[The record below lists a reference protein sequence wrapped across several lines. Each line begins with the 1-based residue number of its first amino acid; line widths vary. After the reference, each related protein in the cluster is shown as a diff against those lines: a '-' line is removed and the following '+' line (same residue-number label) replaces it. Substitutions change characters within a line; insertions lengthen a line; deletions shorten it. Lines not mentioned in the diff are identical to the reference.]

1 MLSVRLAALSAVLAL
16 LGHRFEAVE
25 AKTRKMTVANSC
37 SYTIWPALFTSVGPP
52 PTNTPTGWEAPSGTS
67 WTFEVEE
74 SWGGRIWPRTD
85 CDFSDSSKPGSL
97 QCATGACNGGLECDP
112 KTGTGVPPCSLAEF
126 NLQENIDHYDSS
138 NVDGFSIPM
147 AITSNGDFLMIFC
160 QRAPLNCG
168 GKTLPGRSSGA
179 SRTAAQTRRI
189 RRQYCCFGAHDT
201 LETCPLSGIPNY
213 DFWLKGCPISYI
225 YAYGDALALFT
236 CTKRVDWTI
245 TFCPG
250 PDSFDTKV
258 TFPDGKTTTQGSGFP
273 APTAVAITRTGVT
286 AGSGGA
292 GPTSKGET
300 SATTKSGASPTS
312 GTAPPAAETGA
323 TSTGAAGTDGANSA
337 SGSNTGAGT
346 DTSSGSDSAP
356 DAGSAAVPAGSG
368 TSSGSDSGVDAS
380 SSNSAASEIMGIPST
395 YVYVF
400 AGALALAVIAAVAF
414 LLSKRRTN
422 RHKHVA
428 QSDDDGSTASEGSS
442 SDSEAAHASH
452 KSRKKR
458 QSDCDT
464 GDDDGTTARSLG
476 ALAAMEQ
483 AEHLAA
489 RQSVY
494 AAAAKNEGGLAQRF
508 FSRRQLERRRTT
520 SRCGAAVR

>member
-1 MLSVRLAALSAVLAL
+1 MARPKQHWLSLS
-16 LGHRFEAVE
+16 
-25 AKTRKMTVANSC
+25 
-37 SYTIWPALFTSVGPP
+37 
-52 PTNTPTGWEAPSGTS
+52 
-67 WTFEVEE
+67 
-74 SWGGRIWPRTD
+74 
-85 CDFSDSSKPGSL
+85 
-97 QCATGACNGGLECDP
+97 
-112 KTGTGVPPCSLAEF
+112 
-126 NLQENIDHYDSS
+126 
-138 NVDGFSIPM
+138 
-147 AITSNGDFLMIFC
+147 
-160 QRAPLNCG
+160 
-168 GKTLPGRSSGA
+168 
-179 SRTAAQTRRI
+179 
-189 RRQYCCFGAHDT
+189 
-201 LETCPLSGIPNY
+201 
-213 DFWLKGCPISYI
+213 
-225 YAYGDALALFT
+225 
-236 CTKRVDWTI
+236 
-245 TFCPG
+245 
-250 PDSFDTKV
+250 
-258 TFPDGKTTTQGSGFP
+258 FPHS
-273 APTAVAITRTGVT
+273 
-286 AGSGGA
+286 
-292 GPTSKGET
+292 
-300 SATTKSGASPTS
+300 
-312 GTAPPAAETGA
+312 
-323 TSTGAAGTDGANSA
+323 
-337 SGSNTGAGT
+337 SNTGAGT

-458 QSDCDT
+458 QSDSDT

-494 AAAAKNEGGLAQRF
+494 AAAAKNEGGLGGLLDPAGQAAYRLPSRLFALSKQRSASSLDGSSSEDAQR
-508 FSRRQLERRRTT
+508 R
-520 SRCGAAVR
+520 GAGRPYGEALL